1 MGKYKS
7 LISDTLIFAVGNFTV
22 KILYFVLMPIYTIS
36 LSADEFGLADLLN
49 NTLQLIVPILTLSV
63 SDAVF
68 RYMLDKN
75 ADKSSFLSNGFY
87 VLLGGII
94 VVILGV
100 LLFSIFINIDI
111 YWYYFVLWY
120 IVEALRILFSQYT
133 RAEGKLWTFSLNG
146 IIGAIIL
153 LLSTY
158 ILVYKMKL
166 GVNGY
171 LLSFVISDIASITFL
186 ILRVNILREIKRTK
200 VKKTVIIM
208 MLSYCLPLIPNM
220 LSWWFT
226 NISSRYVI
234 AGFCGLSIAG
244 LFSSASKLPALL
256 NIVTSVFQQSWQI
269 ASVREYQNSKTSS
282 FFESVFRKY
291 SFLCLLACS
300 ILIVLVPYISKI
312 VLQGE
317 FYNAWIYT
325 PMLLFSALLGCY
337 STFLGTFYS
346 VVKDNVKAMKST
358 FWGAGINVELC
369 ICTIPFIGVTGAL
382 IANALS
388 YFVIVMIRIKD
399 VRNYIYLPIN
409 YKQFCVSLIVCLAQ
423 AITLSIN
430 LQMGL
435 WLSVFSII
443 FIIALHKYEVVSVFK
458 ILKKK

>member
-220 LSWWFT
+220 LSWWFMW
-226 NISSRYVI
+226 
-234 AGFCGLSIAG
+234 
-244 LFSSASKLPALL
+244 
-256 NIVTSVFQQSWQI
+256 SVNSW
-269 ASVREYQNSKTSS
+269 
-282 FFESVFRKY
+282 
-291 SFLCLLACS
+291 
-300 ILIVLVPYISKI
+300 
-312 VLQGE
+312 
-317 FYNAWIYT
+317 
-325 PMLLFSALLGCY
+325 
-337 STFLGTFYS
+337 
-346 VVKDNVKAMKST
+346 
-358 FWGAGINVELC
+358 
-369 ICTIPFIGVTGAL
+369 FI
-382 IANALS
+382 
-388 YFVIVMIRIKD
+388 
-399 VRNYIYLPIN
+399 
-409 YKQFCVSLIVCLAQ
+409 
-423 AITLSIN
+423 
-430 LQMGL
+430 
-435 WLSVFSII
+435 
-443 FIIALHKYEVVSVFK
+443 FK
-458 ILKKK
+458 CK